1 MAQEKGTAV
10 QSMKKVQEETVNAV
24 LIRVNEFKSNGQ
36 LTLPKDYA
44 PDNALKAAWFTLLE
58 TKDRGG
64 NPVLDSCTKGS
75 ITNALFEMVLQGL
88 NPMKKQC
95 AFIAYGN
102 QLQMQRE
109 YHGTI
114 ALAKRFGGVVK
125 TPIAHII
132 YEGDKFEYALDSET
146 DEIKIVKHE
155 MKLENINHDKILGC
169 YAIVNIDDGTKHIEL
184 MTMAQIQKAWEQG
197 PMKGKSPAHI
207 NFRDQMC
214 KKTVISRAC
223 KLFISSSDDGS
234 IIDLNKE
241 ATPKQ
246 ITTHGA
252 NEEVIDI
259 DAEDVT
265 TTNSSEQVAPEPQKN
280 TEQKEVVKKE
290 EIPTAQTGELFKANF
305 DKE

>member
-1 MAQEKGTAV
+1 MTKENTAV
-10 QSMKKVQEETVNAV
+10 QIKKVQEETVNAV
-24 LIRVNEFKSNGQ
+24 LLRVNEFQSNGQ
-36 LTLPKDYA
+36 LTLPKDYS
-44 PDNALKAAWFTLLE
+44 PENALKAAWFTLLE
-58 TKDRGG
+58 TQTRDKR
-64 NPVLDSCTKGS
+64 PVIEACTKGS
-75 ITNALFEMVLQGL
+75 ITNSLFEMILQGL

-114 ALAKRFGGVVK
+114 ALAKRFGGVSK

-132 YEGDKFEYALDSET
+132 YEGDKFEYALNKDT
-146 DEIKIVKHE
+146 DEIEIIKHE

-169 YAIVNIDDGTKHIEL
+169 YAIVNVDDGTKHIEL
-184 MTMAQIQKAWEQG
+184 MNMAQIQKAWEQG

-207 NFRDQMC
+207 NFKDQMC

-234 IIDLNKE
+234 IVDLNKE
-241 ATPKQ
+241 GTQKTIAPP
-246 ITTHGA
+246 GA

-259 DAEDVT
+259 EAEDVT
-265 TTNSSEQVAPEPQKN
+265 AGKEEPAKAESVP
-280 TEQKEVVKKE
+280 EQKEPVKE
-290 EIPTAQTGELFKANF
+290 EKGSPEPASGELFKSDFNTQQ
-305 DKE
+305 